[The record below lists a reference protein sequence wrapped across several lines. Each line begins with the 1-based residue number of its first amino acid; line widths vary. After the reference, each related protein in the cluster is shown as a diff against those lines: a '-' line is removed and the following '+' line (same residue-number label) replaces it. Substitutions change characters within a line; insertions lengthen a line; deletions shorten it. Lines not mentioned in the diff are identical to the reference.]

1 MRTIIILMAVGM
13 KVSIS
18 CILHGGMRV
27 CIFKLYKSK
36 HLNTSNRYFITWCF
50 TSENLNKVEGKPV
63 MIGYDVLV
71 IGAKKKKK
79 HILKPYFE
87 RVCLLLNLMSIDF
100 LWLKRCYFERVH
112 LLLKLSRHS
121 FFLDLLGLRRG
132 YFERICL
139 WLNLMSHSHLLD
151 LLGLLG

>member
-27 CIFKLYKSK
+27 CIFKLYKSR
-36 HLNTSNRYFITWCF
+36 HLSTSNRYFITWCF
-50 TSENLNKVEGKPV
+50 TSENLNKVEGKSV

-79 HILKPYFE
+79 TTYLNHILREYAYYWT
-87 RVCLLLNLMSIDF
+87 LWASIS
-100 LWLKRCYFERVH
+100 Y
-112 LLLKLSRHS
+112 
-121 FFLDLLGLRRG
+121 DLRDVILRECI
-132 YFERICL
+132 YC
-139 WLNLMSHSHLLD
+139 
-151 LLGLLG
+151 